1 MAHRQSRS
9 CAQPWF
15 GERVKA
21 VVLHRA
27 RRIALV
33 ALGVLCAA
41 AAATPASAVDPQIF
55 ADVSSGIVRV
65 RAECRGGASVG
76 TGFLVGT
83 RVVMTARHVVRAC
96 HDIRVHTTS
105 GWITVKNASP
115 WYENDDSDI
124 DIATLRLDS
133 DADGHVFQLRTS
145 QARAGLNVAAIG
157 HPLGTAIGVTQGKI
171 MFRSRRHVFVRL
183 LGAEGASGSP
193 FVDGQGRVVAILQ
206 NGYGSE
212 DAIGQRTAGVV
223 SGYDFSSR
231 WAAWRRVLC
240 QAYPYGGIA
249 DCGV

>member
-1 MAHRQSRS
+1 MT
-9 CAQPWF
+9 
-15 GERVKA
+15 GM
-21 VVLHRA
+21 VLRKA

-33 ALGVLCAA
+33 ALGMLVAA
-41 AAATPASAVDPQIF
+41 AGATSASAVDPRTF
-55 ADVSSGIVRV
+55 AEVSTGIVRV
-65 RAECRGGASVG
+65 RAECRGGTSSG
-76 TGFLVGT
+76 TGFLVGA
-83 RVVMTARHVVRAC
+83 RVVMTARHVVRGC

-105 GWITVKNASP
+105 GWIPVKNATP
-115 WYENDDSDI
+115 WYEHDDSDI
-124 DIATLRLDS
+124 DIATLRLEW
-133 DADGHVFQLRTS
+133 DADGHIFQLRSS
-145 QARAGLNVAAIG
+145 QALAGLNVAAIG

-193 FVDGQGRVVAILQ
+193 FIDGQGRVVAILQ

-212 DAIGQRTAGVV
+212 DAIGQRTSGVV

-240 QAYPYGGIA
+240 KAYPSGGIA